1 MLGPEVSVLPAE
13 YDEDAE
19 PVGLLLLP
27 LPLVQQH
34 HQNQSEYLVDNY
46 SVVLSFLPGVSKRGG
61 GGCMGRCLKMQM
73 LHPAQCNT
81 LC

>member
-13 YDEDAE
+13 YDGDGE
-19 PVGLLLLP
+19 PAGLLLLP

-46 SVVLSFLPGVSKRGG
+46 SVVFIFSTRSV
-61 GGCMGRCLKMQM
+61 
-73 LHPAQCNT
+73 
-81 LC
+81 